1 MLKPEYFNDKA
12 DRMIELYRQLED
24 YIFKDIAYRLLKSQ
38 SVSGTADRL
47 IWKLEQMGE
56 SRAEIMNKLSKL
68 TGLSKRE
75 LKELLQDAV
84 ITSWNDDLSTFNQMG
99 INIVNP
105 LENQAVMSVMN
116 AEYQK
121 CQGELDNLTR
131 TTMNQAQVDLT
142 RMLDEAELR
151 VASGV
156 QSYSSAVCEI
166 LDNYAKKGMVIEY
179 PTGTHRSLE
188 AAVRCCVVTSMNQ
201 TSAQITNQYILEGGI
216 EYVLV
221 SAHLG
226 ARIQQPGQPYLA
238 GHENWQGKVYRI
250 RGSEPG
256 YPNLLEM
263 TGYDIGENG
272 AGKVVNPLGLHGYNC
287 RHSHQPWDKALKNPY
302 VDENG
307 KSTID
312 TEESRK
318 LYQNQQKQRAMER
331 SIRATKRRLL
341 MKQQEID
348 LVAETD
354 VKEIL
359 QNDYDKLA
367 YKLRE
372 QNKAYN
378 EFCAENDLQKQS
390 DRLKVAGYKREQ
402 AAKANGRARAFENSN
417 NVDEV
422 EGNFAELL
430 KTASNKLTT
439 HKPISLNEMNGK
451 YVTEVRAVIDSAPE
465 NVQSIINK
473 YSDKIQFVN
482 EKFNGTAHTVKGK
495 IYCNLKVDAYDKRGA
510 WTTTFH
516 EIGHSIDAAT
526 NKISCKYPFF
536 GQYLKKDFD
545 SLVKLYQAEY
555 NITKEKA
562 YIEIGEKL
570 KPEKYHMLSDL
581 VGGITNNQC
590 RGSFFHKKEN
600 YWKKPHRLESEAF
613 AHFFSA
619 VARNDEVKITAI
631 KGMFPN
637 AFEEFERLL
646 EEIK

>member
-84 ITSWNDDLSTFNQMG
+84 ITSWNDDLSTFNQIG

-121 CQGELDNLTR
+121 CQGELNNLTR

-142 RMLDEAELR
+142 RMLDEAEMR

-166 LDNYAKKGMVIEY
+166 LDNYAKKGMVVEY

-341 MKQQEID
+341 MKQQEMD

-378 EFCAENDLQKQS
+378 EFCTENDLQKQS

-402 AAKANGRARAFENSN
+402 AAKANGRARAFSS
-417 NVDEV
+417 
-422 EGNFAELL
+422 
-430 KTASNKLTT
+430 K
-439 HKPISLNEMNGK
+439 LNENIKKSGAVYSYKNDPDGSKRQGIAEKLYEQTRNRNSM
-451 YVTEVRAVIDSAPE
+451 YEVRAIAKNSGMSEADIKKVYDHIYT
-465 NVQSIINK
+465 NK
-473 YSDKIQFVN
+473 HLFK
-482 EKFNGTAHTVKGK
+482 NGTIHLFDPDYEMAQSWQRLRNNNNIQPHDITL
-495 IYCNLKVDAYDKRGA
+495 LK
-510 WTTTFH
+510 H
-516 EIGHSIDAAT
+516 E
-526 NKISCKYPFF
+526 
-536 GQYLKKDFD
+536 L
-545 SLVKLYQAEY
+545 AEY
-555 NITKEKA
+555 NIMGESIDIEYEPVHNEVTKKYNYQKELMQ
-562 YIEIGEKL
+562 YL
-570 KPEKYHMLSDL
+570 KE
-581 VGGITNNQC
+581 
-590 RGSFFHKKEN
+590 RGRE
-600 YWKKPHRLESEAF
+600 
-613 AHFFSA
+613 
-619 VARNDEVKITAI
+619 
-631 KGMFPN
+631 
-637 AFEEFERLL
+637 
-646 EEIK
+646 

>member
-84 ITSWNDDLSTFNQMG
+84 ITSWNDDLSTFNQIG

-121 CQGELDNLTR
+121 CQGELNNLTR

-142 RMLDEAELR
+142 RMLDEAEMR

-166 LDNYAKKGMVIEY
+166 LDNYAKKGMVVEY

-226 ARIQQPGQPYLA
+226 ARI
-238 GHENWQGKVYRI
+238 GHENGQGKVYRI

-378 EFCAENDLQKQS
+378 EFCTENDLQKQS

-402 AAKANGRARAFENSN
+402 AAKARGRARAFENRSI
-417 NVDEV
+417 
-422 EGNFAELL
+422 
-430 KTASNKLTT
+430 K
-439 HKPISLNEMNGK
+439 KPM
-451 YVTEVRAVIDSAPE
+451 
-465 NVQSIINK
+465 
-473 YSDKIQFVN
+473 
-482 EKFNGTAHTVKGK
+482 
-495 IYCNLKVDAYDKRGA
+495 
-510 WTTTFH
+510 
-516 EIGHSIDAAT
+516 
-526 NKISCKYPFF
+526 
-536 GQYLKKDFD
+536 
-545 SLVKLYQAEY
+545 
-555 NITKEKA
+555 EKA
-562 YIEIGEKL
+562 KNTGYTKRT
-570 KPEKYHMLSDL
+570 K
-581 VGGITNNQC
+581 
-590 RGSFFHKKEN
+590 
-600 YWKKPHRLESEAF
+600 
-613 AHFFSA
+613 
-619 VARNDEVKITAI
+619 
-631 KGMFPN
+631 
-637 AFEEFERLL
+637 EEFEQIAQQIKKEITHYSDRPSKWSGKIIVNNSLINDDALGIKEWSCNISVVDTVDDGVIWHEMLHSCSGSYYKPEVYSTNEYIEEATVEWLKQQICKEKNLINVCAYEDKTIVLQALNNRFSFGTDAEFAKEIFNIPLPERYQWLENRVDECLRQAGASFEDYNEVIGFVERL
-646 EEIK
+646 KGGRNG

>member
-142 RMLDEAELR
+142 RMLDEAEMR

-166 LDNYAKKGMVIEY
+166 LDNYAKKGMVVEY

-372 QNKAYN
+372 QNKLYN

-402 AAKANGRARAFENSN
+402 AAKANGRARAFSSKSNENIRKSGAVYSYKN
-417 NVDEV
+417 DPD
-422 EGNFAELL
+422 GSKRQDIAE
-430 KTASNKLTT
+430 KLYEQTRNRN
-439 HKPISLNEMNGK
+439 SV
-451 YVTEVRAVIDSAPE
+451 YEVRAIAKHSGMPE
-465 NVQSIINK
+465 ADIKKVYDHIYTNK
-473 YSDKIQFVN
+473 HLFK
-482 EKFNGTAHTVKGK
+482 NGTIHLFDPDYEMAQSWQRLRNNNNIQPHDITL
-495 IYCNLKVDAYDKRGA
+495 LK
-510 WTTTFH
+510 H
-516 EIGHSIDAAT
+516 E
-526 NKISCKYPFF
+526 
-536 GQYLKKDFD
+536 L
-545 SLVKLYQAEY
+545 AEY
-555 NITKEKA
+555 NIMGESIDIEYEPVHNEVTKKYNYQKELMQ
-562 YIEIGEKL
+562 YL
-570 KPEKYHMLSDL
+570 KE
-581 VGGITNNQC
+581 
-590 RGSFFHKKEN
+590 RGRE
-600 YWKKPHRLESEAF
+600 
-613 AHFFSA
+613 
-619 VARNDEVKITAI
+619 
-631 KGMFPN
+631 
-637 AFEEFERLL
+637 
-646 EEIK
+646 

>member
-47 IWKLEQMGE
+47 IWNLEQMGE

-84 ITSWNDDLSTFNQMG
+84 ITSWNDDLSTFNQIG

-121 CQGELDNLTR
+121 CQGELNNLTR

-142 RMLDEAELR
+142 RMLDEAEMR

-166 LDNYAKKGMVIEY
+166 LDNYAKKGMVVEY

-378 EFCAENDLQKQS
+378 EFCTENDLQKQS

-402 AAKANGRARAFENSN
+402 AAKARGRARAFENRSI
-417 NVDEV
+417 
-422 EGNFAELL
+422 
-430 KTASNKLTT
+430 K
-439 HKPISLNEMNGK
+439 KPM
-451 YVTEVRAVIDSAPE
+451 
-465 NVQSIINK
+465 
-473 YSDKIQFVN
+473 
-482 EKFNGTAHTVKGK
+482 
-495 IYCNLKVDAYDKRGA
+495 
-510 WTTTFH
+510 
-516 EIGHSIDAAT
+516 
-526 NKISCKYPFF
+526 
-536 GQYLKKDFD
+536 
-545 SLVKLYQAEY
+545 
-555 NITKEKA
+555 EKA
-562 YIEIGEKL
+562 KNTGYTKRT
-570 KPEKYHMLSDL
+570 K
-581 VGGITNNQC
+581 
-590 RGSFFHKKEN
+590 
-600 YWKKPHRLESEAF
+600 
-613 AHFFSA
+613 
-619 VARNDEVKITAI
+619 
-631 KGMFPN
+631 
-637 AFEEFERLL
+637 EEFEQIAQQIKKEITHYSDRPSKWSGKIIVNNSLINDDALGIKEWSCNISVVDTVDDGVIWHEMLHSCSGSYYKPEVYSTNEYIEEATVEWLKQQICKEKNLINVCAYEDKTIVLQALNNRFSFGTDAEFAKEIFNIPLPERYQWLENRVDECLRQAGASFEDYNEVIGFVERL
-646 EEIK
+646 KGGRNG

>member
-24 YIFKDIAYRLLKSQ
+24 YIFKDIAYRLLESQ

-84 ITSWNDDLSTFNQMG
+84 ITSWNDDLSTFNQIG

-142 RMLDEAELR
+142 RMLDEAEMR

-166 LDNYAKKGMVIEY
+166 LDNYAKKGMVVEY

-216 EYVLV
+216 KYVLV

-378 EFCAENDLQKQS
+378 EFCTENDLQKQS

-402 AAKANGRARAFENSN
+402 AAKARGRARAFENRSI
-417 NVDEV
+417 
-422 EGNFAELL
+422 
-430 KTASNKLTT
+430 K
-439 HKPISLNEMNGK
+439 KPM
-451 YVTEVRAVIDSAPE
+451 
-465 NVQSIINK
+465 
-473 YSDKIQFVN
+473 
-482 EKFNGTAHTVKGK
+482 
-495 IYCNLKVDAYDKRGA
+495 
-510 WTTTFH
+510 
-516 EIGHSIDAAT
+516 
-526 NKISCKYPFF
+526 
-536 GQYLKKDFD
+536 
-545 SLVKLYQAEY
+545 
-555 NITKEKA
+555 EKA
-562 YIEIGEKL
+562 KNTGYTKRT
-570 KPEKYHMLSDL
+570 K
-581 VGGITNNQC
+581 
-590 RGSFFHKKEN
+590 
-600 YWKKPHRLESEAF
+600 
-613 AHFFSA
+613 
-619 VARNDEVKITAI
+619 
-631 KGMFPN
+631 
-637 AFEEFERLL
+637 EEFEQIAQQIKKEITHYSDRPSKWSGKIIVNNSLINDDALGIKEWSCNISVVDTVDDGVIWHEMLHSCSGSYYKPEVYSTNEYIEEATVEWLKQQICKEKNLINACAYEDKTIVLQALNNRFSFGTDAEFAKEIFNIPLPERYQWLENRVDECLRQAGASSEDYNEVIGFVERL
-646 EEIK
+646 KGGRNG

>member
-142 RMLDEAELR
+142 RMLDEAEMR

-166 LDNYAKKGMVIEY
+166 LDNYAKKGMVVEY

-348 LVAETD
+348 LVAEID

-378 EFCAENDLQKQS
+378 EFCTENDLQKQS

-402 AAKANGRARAFENSN
+402 AAKARGRARAFENRSI
-417 NVDEV
+417 
-422 EGNFAELL
+422 
-430 KTASNKLTT
+430 K
-439 HKPISLNEMNGK
+439 KPM
-451 YVTEVRAVIDSAPE
+451 
-465 NVQSIINK
+465 
-473 YSDKIQFVN
+473 
-482 EKFNGTAHTVKGK
+482 
-495 IYCNLKVDAYDKRGA
+495 
-510 WTTTFH
+510 
-516 EIGHSIDAAT
+516 
-526 NKISCKYPFF
+526 
-536 GQYLKKDFD
+536 
-545 SLVKLYQAEY
+545 
-555 NITKEKA
+555 EKA
-562 YIEIGEKL
+562 KNTGYTKRT
-570 KPEKYHMLSDL
+570 K
-581 VGGITNNQC
+581 
-590 RGSFFHKKEN
+590 
-600 YWKKPHRLESEAF
+600 
-613 AHFFSA
+613 
-619 VARNDEVKITAI
+619 
-631 KGMFPN
+631 
-637 AFEEFERLL
+637 EEFEQIAQQIKKEITHYSDRPSKWSGKIIVNNSLINDDALGIKEWSCNISVVDTVDDGVIWHEMLHSCSGSYYKPEVYSTNEYIEEATVEWLKQQICKEKNLINVCAYEDKTIVLQALNNRFSFGTDAEFAKEIFNIPLPERYQWLENRVDECLRQAGASFEDYNEVIGFVERL
-646 EEIK
+646 KGGRNG

>member
-12 DRMIELYRQLED
+12 DIMIELYRQLED

-56 SRAEIMNKLSKL
+56 SWAKIMNKLSKL

-84 ITSWNDDLSTFNQMG
+84 ITSWNDDLSTFNQIG

-142 RMLDEAELR
+142 RMLDEAEMR

-166 LDNYAKKGMVIEY
+166 LDNYAKKGMVVEY
-179 PTGTHRSLE
+179 PTGTHRFLE

-302 VDENG
+302 VDEKG

-378 EFCAENDLQKQS
+378 EFCTGNDLQKQS

-402 AAKANGRARAFENSN
+402 AAKANGRARAFSSKSNENIKKSGAVYSYKN
-417 NVDEV
+417 DPD
-422 EGNFAELL
+422 GSKRQGIAE
-430 KTASNKLTT
+430 KLYEQTRNRN
-439 HKPISLNEMNGK
+439 SM
-451 YVTEVRAVIDSAPE
+451 YEVRAIAKNSGMSESDIKKVYDHIYT
-465 NVQSIINK
+465 NK
-473 YSDKIQFVN
+473 HLFK
-482 EKFNGTAHTVKGK
+482 NGTIHLFDPDYEMAQSWQRLRNNNNIQPHDITL
-495 IYCNLKVDAYDKRGA
+495 LK
-510 WTTTFH
+510 H
-516 EIGHSIDAAT
+516 ELTEYNIMGESIDIEYEPVHNEVT
-526 NKISCKYPFF
+526 KKYNYQKELM
-536 GQYLKKDFD
+536 QYLK
-545 SLVKLYQAEY
+545 E
-555 NITKEKA
+555 
-562 YIEIGEKL
+562 
-570 KPEKYHMLSDL
+570 
-581 VGGITNNQC
+581 
-590 RGSFFHKKEN
+590 RGRE
-600 YWKKPHRLESEAF
+600 
-613 AHFFSA
+613 
-619 VARNDEVKITAI
+619 
-631 KGMFPN
+631 
-637 AFEEFERLL
+637 
-646 EEIK
+646 

>member
-142 RMLDEAELR
+142 RMLDEAEMR
-151 VASGV
+151 VANGV

-166 LDNYAKKGMVIEY
+166 LDNYAKKGMVVEY

-302 VDENG
+302 VDEKG

-378 EFCAENDLQKQS
+378 EFCTGNDLQKQS

-402 AAKANGRARAFENSN
+402 AAKARGRARAFENRSI
-417 NVDEV
+417 
-422 EGNFAELL
+422 
-430 KTASNKLTT
+430 K
-439 HKPISLNEMNGK
+439 KPM
-451 YVTEVRAVIDSAPE
+451 
-465 NVQSIINK
+465 
-473 YSDKIQFVN
+473 
-482 EKFNGTAHTVKGK
+482 
-495 IYCNLKVDAYDKRGA
+495 
-510 WTTTFH
+510 
-516 EIGHSIDAAT
+516 
-526 NKISCKYPFF
+526 
-536 GQYLKKDFD
+536 
-545 SLVKLYQAEY
+545 
-555 NITKEKA
+555 EKA
-562 YIEIGEKL
+562 KNTGYTKRT
-570 KPEKYHMLSDL
+570 K
-581 VGGITNNQC
+581 
-590 RGSFFHKKEN
+590 
-600 YWKKPHRLESEAF
+600 
-613 AHFFSA
+613 
-619 VARNDEVKITAI
+619 
-631 KGMFPN
+631 
-637 AFEEFERLL
+637 EEFEQIAQQIKKEITHYSDRPSKWSGKIIVNNSLINDDALGIKEWSCNISVVDTVDDGVIWHEMLHSCSGSYYKPEVYSTNEYIEEATVEWLKQQICKEKNLINACAYEDKTIVLQALNNRFSFGTDAELAKEIFNIPLPERYQWLENRVDECLRQAGASFEDYNEVIGFVERL
-646 EEIK
+646 KGGRNG

>member
-56 SRAEIMNKLSKL
+56 SRAKIMNKLSKL

-84 ITSWNDDLSTFNQMG
+84 ITSWNDDLSTFNQIG

-142 RMLDEAELR
+142 RMLDEAEMR

-166 LDNYAKKGMVIEY
+166 LDNYAKKGMVVEY

-378 EFCAENDLQKQS
+378 EFCTENDLQKQS

-402 AAKANGRARAFENSN
+402 AAKARGRARAFENRSIK
-417 NVDEV
+417 
-422 EGNFAELL
+422 
-430 KTASNKLTT
+430 KT
-439 HKPISLNEMNGK
+439 M
-451 YVTEVRAVIDSAPE
+451 
-465 NVQSIINK
+465 
-473 YSDKIQFVN
+473 
-482 EKFNGTAHTVKGK
+482 
-495 IYCNLKVDAYDKRGA
+495 
-510 WTTTFH
+510 
-516 EIGHSIDAAT
+516 
-526 NKISCKYPFF
+526 
-536 GQYLKKDFD
+536 
-545 SLVKLYQAEY
+545 
-555 NITKEKA
+555 EKA
-562 YIEIGEKL
+562 KNTGYTKRT
-570 KPEKYHMLSDL
+570 K
-581 VGGITNNQC
+581 
-590 RGSFFHKKEN
+590 
-600 YWKKPHRLESEAF
+600 
-613 AHFFSA
+613 
-619 VARNDEVKITAI
+619 
-631 KGMFPN
+631 
-637 AFEEFERLL
+637 EEFEQIAQQIKKEITHYSDRPSKWSGKIIVNNSLINDDALGIKEWSCNISVVDTVDDGVIWHEMLHSCSGSYYKPEVYSTNEYIEEATVEWLKQQICKEKNLINACAYEDKTIVLQALNNRFSFGTDAEFAKEIFNIPLPERYQWLENRVDECLRQAGASFEDYNEVIGFVERL
-646 EEIK
+646 KGGRNG

>member
-84 ITSWNDDLSTFNQMG
+84 ITSWNDDLSTFNQIG

-121 CQGELDNLTR
+121 CQGELYNLTR

-142 RMLDEAELR
+142 GMLDEAEMR

-166 LDNYAKKGMVIEY
+166 LDNYAKKGMVVEY

-302 VDENG
+302 VDEKG

-378 EFCAENDLQKQS
+378 EFCTGNDLQKQS

-402 AAKANGRARAFENSN
+402 AAKANGRARAFSSKSNENIKKSGAVYSYKN
-417 NVDEV
+417 DPD
-422 EGNFAELL
+422 GSKRQGIAE
-430 KTASNKLTT
+430 KLYEQTRNRN
-439 HKPISLNEMNGK
+439 SM
-451 YVTEVRAVIDSAPE
+451 YEVRAIAKNSGMSESDIKKVYDHIYT
-465 NVQSIINK
+465 NK
-473 YSDKIQFVN
+473 HLFK
-482 EKFNGTAHTVKGK
+482 NGTIHLFDPDYEMAQSWQRLRNNNNIQPHDITL
-495 IYCNLKVDAYDKRGA
+495 LK
-510 WTTTFH
+510 H
-516 EIGHSIDAAT
+516 E
-526 NKISCKYPFF
+526 
-536 GQYLKKDFD
+536 L
-545 SLVKLYQAEY
+545 AEY
-555 NITKEKA
+555 NIMGESIDIEYEPVHNEVTKKYNYQKELMQ
-562 YIEIGEKL
+562 YL
-570 KPEKYHMLSDL
+570 KE
-581 VGGITNNQC
+581 
-590 RGSFFHKKEN
+590 RGRE
-600 YWKKPHRLESEAF
+600 
-613 AHFFSA
+613 
-619 VARNDEVKITAI
+619 
-631 KGMFPN
+631 
-637 AFEEFERLL
+637 
-646 EEIK
+646 

>member
-12 DRMIELYRQLED
+12 DRMIELYRQMED

-142 RMLDEAELR
+142 RMLDEAEMR

-166 LDNYAKKGMVIEY
+166 LDNYAKKGMVVEY

-348 LVAETD
+348 LAAETD

-378 EFCAENDLQKQS
+378 EFCTENDLQKQS

-402 AAKANGRARAFENSN
+402 AAKANGRARAFSSKSNENIRKSGAVYSYKN
-417 NVDEV
+417 DPD
-422 EGNFAELL
+422 GSKRQGIAE
-430 KTASNKLTT
+430 KLYEQTRNRN
-439 HKPISLNEMNGK
+439 SM
-451 YVTEVRAVIDSAPE
+451 YEVRAIAKNSGMSEADIKKVYDHIYT
-465 NVQSIINK
+465 NK
-473 YSDKIQFVN
+473 HLFK
-482 EKFNGTAHTVKGK
+482 NGTIHLFDPDYEMAQSWQRLRNNNNIQPHDITL
-495 IYCNLKVDAYDKRGA
+495 LK
-510 WTTTFH
+510 H
-516 EIGHSIDAAT
+516 E
-526 NKISCKYPFF
+526 
-536 GQYLKKDFD
+536 L
-545 SLVKLYQAEY
+545 AEY
-555 NITKEKA
+555 NIMGESIDIEYEPVHNEVTKKYNYQKELMQ
-562 YIEIGEKL
+562 YL
-570 KPEKYHMLSDL
+570 KE
-581 VGGITNNQC
+581 
-590 RGSFFHKKEN
+590 RGRE
-600 YWKKPHRLESEAF
+600 
-613 AHFFSA
+613 
-619 VARNDEVKITAI
+619 
-631 KGMFPN
+631 
-637 AFEEFERLL
+637 
-646 EEIK
+646 

>member
-68 TGLSKRE
+68 TDLSKRE

-84 ITSWNDDLSTFNQMG
+84 ITSWNDDLSTFNQIG
-99 INIVNP
+99 INIANP
-105 LENQAVMSVMN
+105 LENQAVMPVMN

-142 RMLDEAELR
+142 RMLDEAEMR

-166 LDNYAKKGMVIEY
+166 LDNYAKKGMVVEY

-378 EFCAENDLQKQS
+378 EFCTENDLQKQS

-402 AAKANGRARAFENSN
+402 VAKARGRARAFENRSI
-417 NVDEV
+417 
-422 EGNFAELL
+422 
-430 KTASNKLTT
+430 K
-439 HKPISLNEMNGK
+439 KPM
-451 YVTEVRAVIDSAPE
+451 
-465 NVQSIINK
+465 
-473 YSDKIQFVN
+473 
-482 EKFNGTAHTVKGK
+482 
-495 IYCNLKVDAYDKRGA
+495 
-510 WTTTFH
+510 
-516 EIGHSIDAAT
+516 
-526 NKISCKYPFF
+526 
-536 GQYLKKDFD
+536 
-545 SLVKLYQAEY
+545 
-555 NITKEKA
+555 EKA
-562 YIEIGEKL
+562 KNTGYTKRT
-570 KPEKYHMLSDL
+570 K
-581 VGGITNNQC
+581 
-590 RGSFFHKKEN
+590 
-600 YWKKPHRLESEAF
+600 
-613 AHFFSA
+613 
-619 VARNDEVKITAI
+619 
-631 KGMFPN
+631 
-637 AFEEFERLL
+637 EEFEQIAQQIKKEITHYSDRPSKWSGKIIVNNSLINDDALGIKEWSCNISVVDTVDDGVIWHEMLHSCSGSYYKPEVYSTNEYIEEATVEWLKQQICKEKNLINACAYEDKTIVLQALNNRFSFGTDAEFAKEIFNIPLPERYQWLENRVDECLRQAGASFEDYNEVIGFVERL
-646 EEIK
+646 KGGRNG

>member
-142 RMLDEAELR
+142 RMLDETEMR

-166 LDNYAKKGMVIEY
+166 LDNYAKKGMVVEY

-378 EFCAENDLQKQS
+378 EFCTENDLQKQS

-402 AAKANGRARAFENSN
+402 AAKARGRARAFENRSI
-417 NVDEV
+417 
-422 EGNFAELL
+422 
-430 KTASNKLTT
+430 K
-439 HKPISLNEMNGK
+439 KPM
-451 YVTEVRAVIDSAPE
+451 
-465 NVQSIINK
+465 
-473 YSDKIQFVN
+473 
-482 EKFNGTAHTVKGK
+482 
-495 IYCNLKVDAYDKRGA
+495 
-510 WTTTFH
+510 
-516 EIGHSIDAAT
+516 
-526 NKISCKYPFF
+526 
-536 GQYLKKDFD
+536 
-545 SLVKLYQAEY
+545 
-555 NITKEKA
+555 EKA
-562 YIEIGEKL
+562 KNTGYTKRT
-570 KPEKYHMLSDL
+570 K
-581 VGGITNNQC
+581 
-590 RGSFFHKKEN
+590 
-600 YWKKPHRLESEAF
+600 
-613 AHFFSA
+613 
-619 VARNDEVKITAI
+619 
-631 KGMFPN
+631 
-637 AFEEFERLL
+637 EEFEQIAQQIKKEITHYSDRPSKWSGKIIVNNSVINDDALGIKEWSCNISVVDTVDDGVIWHEMLHSCSGSYYKPEVYSTNEYIEEATVEWLKQQICKEKNLINACAYEDKTIVLQALNNRFSFGTDAEFAKEIFNIPLPERYQWLENRVDECLRKAGASFEDYNEVIGFVERL
-646 EEIK
+646 KGGRNG

>member
-142 RMLDEAELR
+142 RMLDEAEMR

-156 QSYSSAVCEI
+156 QSYSSEVCEI
-166 LDNYAKKGMVIEY
+166 LDNYAKKGMVVEY

-302 VDENG
+302 VDEKG

-378 EFCAENDLQKQS
+378 EFCTENDLQKQS

-402 AAKANGRARAFENSN
+402 AAKANGRARAFSS
-417 NVDEV
+417 
-422 EGNFAELL
+422 
-430 KTASNKLTT
+430 K
-439 HKPISLNEMNGK
+439 LNENIKKSGAVYSYKNDPDGSKRQGIAEKLYEQTRNRNSM
-451 YVTEVRAVIDSAPE
+451 YEVRAIAKNSGMSEADIKKVYDHIYT
-465 NVQSIINK
+465 NK
-473 YSDKIQFVN
+473 HLFK
-482 EKFNGTAHTVKGK
+482 NGTIHLFDPDYEMAQSWQRLRNNNNIQPHDITL
-495 IYCNLKVDAYDKRGA
+495 LK
-510 WTTTFH
+510 H
-516 EIGHSIDAAT
+516 E
-526 NKISCKYPFF
+526 
-536 GQYLKKDFD
+536 L
-545 SLVKLYQAEY
+545 AEY
-555 NITKEKA
+555 NIMGESIDIEYEPVHNEVTKKYNYQKELMQ
-562 YIEIGEKL
+562 YL
-570 KPEKYHMLSDL
+570 KE
-581 VGGITNNQC
+581 
-590 RGSFFHKKEN
+590 RGRE
-600 YWKKPHRLESEAF
+600 
-613 AHFFSA
+613 
-619 VARNDEVKITAI
+619 
-631 KGMFPN
+631 
-637 AFEEFERLL
+637 
-646 EEIK
+646 

>member
-75 LKELLQDAV
+75 LKELLQEAV
-84 ITSWNDDLSTFNQMG
+84 TTSWNDDLSTFNQMG

-121 CQGELDNLTR
+121 CQGELNNLTR

-142 RMLDEAELR
+142 RMLDEAEMR

-166 LDNYAKKGMVIEY
+166 LDNYAKKGMFVEY

-402 AAKANGRARAFENSN
+402 AAKVRGRARAFENRSIK
-417 NVDEV
+417 
-422 EGNFAELL
+422 
-430 KTASNKLTT
+430 KT
-439 HKPISLNEMNGK
+439 M
-451 YVTEVRAVIDSAPE
+451 
-465 NVQSIINK
+465 
-473 YSDKIQFVN
+473 
-482 EKFNGTAHTVKGK
+482 
-495 IYCNLKVDAYDKRGA
+495 
-510 WTTTFH
+510 
-516 EIGHSIDAAT
+516 
-526 NKISCKYPFF
+526 
-536 GQYLKKDFD
+536 
-545 SLVKLYQAEY
+545 
-555 NITKEKA
+555 EKA
-562 YIEIGEKL
+562 KNTGYTKRT
-570 KPEKYHMLSDL
+570 K
-581 VGGITNNQC
+581 
-590 RGSFFHKKEN
+590 
-600 YWKKPHRLESEAF
+600 
-613 AHFFSA
+613 
-619 VARNDEVKITAI
+619 
-631 KGMFPN
+631 
-637 AFEEFERLL
+637 EEFEQIAQQIKKEITHYSDRPSKWSGKIIVNNSLINDDALGIKEWSCNISVVDTVDDGVIWHEMLHSCSGSYYKPEVYSTNEYIEEATVEWLKQQICKEKNLINACAYEDKTIVLQALNNRFSFGTDAEFAKEIFNIPLPERYQWLENRVDECLRQAGASFEDYNEVIGFVERL
-646 EEIK
+646 KGGRNG

>member
-121 CQGELDNLTR
+121 CQGELNNLTR

-142 RMLDEAELR
+142 RMLDEAEMR

-166 LDNYAKKGMVIEY
+166 LDNYAKKGMVVEY

-238 GHENWQGKVYRI
+238 GHENWQGKIYRI

-302 VDENG
+302 IDENG
-307 KSTID
+307 KFTID

-378 EFCAENDLQKQS
+378 EFCTENDLQKQS

-402 AAKANGRARAFENSN
+402 AAKARGRARAFENRSI
-417 NVDEV
+417 
-422 EGNFAELL
+422 
-430 KTASNKLTT
+430 K
-439 HKPISLNEMNGK
+439 KPM
-451 YVTEVRAVIDSAPE
+451 
-465 NVQSIINK
+465 
-473 YSDKIQFVN
+473 
-482 EKFNGTAHTVKGK
+482 
-495 IYCNLKVDAYDKRGA
+495 
-510 WTTTFH
+510 
-516 EIGHSIDAAT
+516 
-526 NKISCKYPFF
+526 
-536 GQYLKKDFD
+536 
-545 SLVKLYQAEY
+545 
-555 NITKEKA
+555 EKA
-562 YIEIGEKL
+562 KNTGYTKRT
-570 KPEKYHMLSDL
+570 K
-581 VGGITNNQC
+581 
-590 RGSFFHKKEN
+590 
-600 YWKKPHRLESEAF
+600 
-613 AHFFSA
+613 
-619 VARNDEVKITAI
+619 
-631 KGMFPN
+631 
-637 AFEEFERLL
+637 EEFEQIAQQIKKEITHYSDRPSKWSGKIIVNNSLINDDALGIKEWSCNISVVDTVDDGVIWHEMLHSCSGSYYKPEVYSTNEYIEEATVEWLKQQICKEKNLINACAYEDKTIVLQALNNRFSFGTDAEFAKEIFNIPLPERYQWLENRVDECLRKAGASFEDYNEVIGFVERL
-646 EEIK
+646 KGGRNG

>member
-142 RMLDEAELR
+142 RMLDEAEMR

-166 LDNYAKKGMVIEY
+166 LDNYAKKGMVVEY

-372 QNKAYN
+372 QNKLYN

-402 AAKANGRARAFENSN
+402 AAKANGRARAFSSKSNENIRKSGAVYSYKN
-417 NVDEV
+417 DPD
-422 EGNFAELL
+422 GSKRQDIAE
-430 KTASNKLTT
+430 KLYEQTRNRN
-439 HKPISLNEMNGK
+439 SV
-451 YVTEVRAVIDSAPE
+451 YEVRAIAKHSGMPE
-465 NVQSIINK
+465 TDIKKVYDHIYTNK
-473 YSDKIQFVN
+473 HLFK
-482 EKFNGTAHTVKGK
+482 NGTIHLFDPDYEMAQSWQRLRNNNNIQPHDITL
-495 IYCNLKVDAYDKRGA
+495 LK
-510 WTTTFH
+510 H
-516 EIGHSIDAAT
+516 E
-526 NKISCKYPFF
+526 
-536 GQYLKKDFD
+536 L
-545 SLVKLYQAEY
+545 AEY
-555 NITKEKA
+555 NIMGESIDIEYEPVHNEVTKKYNYQKELMQ
-562 YIEIGEKL
+562 YL
-570 KPEKYHMLSDL
+570 KE
-581 VGGITNNQC
+581 
-590 RGSFFHKKEN
+590 RGRE
-600 YWKKPHRLESEAF
+600 
-613 AHFFSA
+613 
-619 VARNDEVKITAI
+619 
-631 KGMFPN
+631 
-637 AFEEFERLL
+637 
-646 EEIK
+646 

>member
-84 ITSWNDDLSTFNQMG
+84 ITSWNDDLSTFNQIG

-121 CQGELDNLTR
+121 CQGELNNLTR

-142 RMLDEAELR
+142 RMLDEAEMR

-166 LDNYAKKGMVIEY
+166 LDNYAKKGMVVEY

-378 EFCAENDLQKQS
+378 EFCTENDLQKQS

-402 AAKANGRARAFENSN
+402 AAKARGRARAFENRSI
-417 NVDEV
+417 
-422 EGNFAELL
+422 
-430 KTASNKLTT
+430 K
-439 HKPISLNEMNGK
+439 KPM
-451 YVTEVRAVIDSAPE
+451 
-465 NVQSIINK
+465 
-473 YSDKIQFVN
+473 
-482 EKFNGTAHTVKGK
+482 
-495 IYCNLKVDAYDKRGA
+495 
-510 WTTTFH
+510 
-516 EIGHSIDAAT
+516 
-526 NKISCKYPFF
+526 
-536 GQYLKKDFD
+536 
-545 SLVKLYQAEY
+545 
-555 NITKEKA
+555 EKA
-562 YIEIGEKL
+562 KNTGYTKRT
-570 KPEKYHMLSDL
+570 K
-581 VGGITNNQC
+581 
-590 RGSFFHKKEN
+590 
-600 YWKKPHRLESEAF
+600 
-613 AHFFSA
+613 
-619 VARNDEVKITAI
+619 
-631 KGMFPN
+631 
-637 AFEEFERLL
+637 EEFEQIAQQIKKEITHYSDRPSKWSGKIIVNNSLINDDALGIKEWSCNISVVDTVDDGVIWHEMLHSCSGSYYKPEVYSTNEYIEEATVEWLKQQICKEKNLINECAYEDKTIVLQALNNRFSFGTDAEFAREIFNIPLPERYQWLENRVDECLRQAGASFEDYNEVIGFVERL
-646 EEIK
+646 KGGRNG

>member
-56 SRAEIMNKLSKL
+56 SRAKIMNKLSKL

-84 ITSWNDDLSTFNQMG
+84 ITSWNDDLSTFNQIG

-142 RMLDEAELR
+142 RMLDEAEMR

-166 LDNYAKKGMVIEY
+166 LDNYAKKGMVVEY

-302 VDENG
+302 IDENG

-318 LYQNQQKQRAMER
+318 LYQIQQKQRAMER

-378 EFCAENDLQKQS
+378 EFCTENDLQKQS

-402 AAKANGRARAFENSN
+402 AAKANGRARAFSSKSNENIRKSGAVYSYKN
-417 NVDEV
+417 DPD
-422 EGNFAELL
+422 GSKRQGIAE
-430 KTASNKLTT
+430 KLYEQTRNRN
-439 HKPISLNEMNGK
+439 SM
-451 YVTEVRAVIDSAPE
+451 YEVRAIAKNSGMSEADIKKVYDHIYT
-465 NVQSIINK
+465 NK
-473 YSDKIQFVN
+473 HLFK
-482 EKFNGTAHTVKGK
+482 NGTIHLFDPDYEMAQSWQRLRNNNNIQPHDITL
-495 IYCNLKVDAYDKRGA
+495 LK
-510 WTTTFH
+510 H
-516 EIGHSIDAAT
+516 E
-526 NKISCKYPFF
+526 
-536 GQYLKKDFD
+536 L
-545 SLVKLYQAEY
+545 AEY
-555 NITKEKA
+555 NIMGESIDIEYEPVHNEVTKKYNYQKELMQ
-562 YIEIGEKL
+562 YL
-570 KPEKYHMLSDL
+570 KE
-581 VGGITNNQC
+581 
-590 RGSFFHKKEN
+590 RGRE
-600 YWKKPHRLESEAF
+600 
-613 AHFFSA
+613 
-619 VARNDEVKITAI
+619 
-631 KGMFPN
+631 
-637 AFEEFERLL
+637 
-646 EEIK
+646 

>member
-56 SRAEIMNKLSKL
+56 SRAKIMNKLSKL

-121 CQGELDNLTR
+121 CQGELNNLTR

-142 RMLDEAELR
+142 RMLDEAEMR

-166 LDNYAKKGMVIEY
+166 LDNYAKKGMFVEY

-378 EFCAENDLQKQS
+378 EFCTENDLQKQS

-402 AAKANGRARAFENSN
+402 AAKARGRARAFENRSI
-417 NVDEV
+417 
-422 EGNFAELL
+422 
-430 KTASNKLTT
+430 K
-439 HKPISLNEMNGK
+439 KPM
-451 YVTEVRAVIDSAPE
+451 
-465 NVQSIINK
+465 
-473 YSDKIQFVN
+473 
-482 EKFNGTAHTVKGK
+482 
-495 IYCNLKVDAYDKRGA
+495 
-510 WTTTFH
+510 
-516 EIGHSIDAAT
+516 
-526 NKISCKYPFF
+526 
-536 GQYLKKDFD
+536 
-545 SLVKLYQAEY
+545 
-555 NITKEKA
+555 EKA
-562 YIEIGEKL
+562 KNTGYTKRT
-570 KPEKYHMLSDL
+570 K
-581 VGGITNNQC
+581 
-590 RGSFFHKKEN
+590 
-600 YWKKPHRLESEAF
+600 
-613 AHFFSA
+613 
-619 VARNDEVKITAI
+619 
-631 KGMFPN
+631 
-637 AFEEFERLL
+637 EEFEQIAQQIKKEITHYSDRPSKWSGKIIVNNSLINDDALGIKEWSCNISVVDTVDDGVIWHEMLHSCSGSYYKPEVYSTNEYIEEATVEWLKQQICKEKNLINACAYEDKTIVLQALNNRFSFGTDAEFAKEIFNIPLPERYQWLENRVDECLRQAGASFEDYNEVIGFVERL
-646 EEIK
+646 KGGRNG

>member
-121 CQGELDNLTR
+121 CQGELNNLTR

-142 RMLDEAELR
+142 RMLDEAEMR

-166 LDNYAKKGMVIEY
+166 LDNYAKKGMVVEY

-378 EFCAENDLQKQS
+378 EFCTENDLQKQS

-402 AAKANGRARAFENSN
+402 AAKARGRARAFENRSI
-417 NVDEV
+417 
-422 EGNFAELL
+422 
-430 KTASNKLTT
+430 K
-439 HKPISLNEMNGK
+439 KPM
-451 YVTEVRAVIDSAPE
+451 
-465 NVQSIINK
+465 
-473 YSDKIQFVN
+473 
-482 EKFNGTAHTVKGK
+482 
-495 IYCNLKVDAYDKRGA
+495 
-510 WTTTFH
+510 
-516 EIGHSIDAAT
+516 
-526 NKISCKYPFF
+526 
-536 GQYLKKDFD
+536 
-545 SLVKLYQAEY
+545 
-555 NITKEKA
+555 EKA
-562 YIEIGEKL
+562 KNTGYTKRT
-570 KPEKYHMLSDL
+570 K
-581 VGGITNNQC
+581 
-590 RGSFFHKKEN
+590 
-600 YWKKPHRLESEAF
+600 
-613 AHFFSA
+613 
-619 VARNDEVKITAI
+619 
-631 KGMFPN
+631 
-637 AFEEFERLL
+637 EEFEQIAQQIKKEITHYSDRPSKWSGKIIVNNSLINDDALGIKEWSCNISVVDTVDDGVIWHEMLHSCSGSYYKPEVYSTNEYIEEATVEWLKQQICKEKNLINACAYEDKTIVLQALNNRFSFGTDAEFAKEIFNIPLPERYQWLENRVDECLRQAGASFEDYNEVIGFVERL
-646 EEIK
+646 KGGRNG

>member
-24 YIFKDIAYRLLKSQ
+24 YIFKDIAYRLLESQ

-84 ITSWNDDLSTFNQMG
+84 ITSWNDDLSTFNQIG

-142 RMLDEAELR
+142 RMLDEAEMR

-166 LDNYAKKGMVIEY
+166 LDNYAKKGMVVEY

-216 EYVLV
+216 KYVLV

-272 AGKVVNPLGLHGYNC
+272 AGKVANPLGLHGYNC

-378 EFCAENDLQKQS
+378 EFCTENDLQKQS
-390 DRLKVAGYKREQ
+390 DRLKIAGYKREQ
-402 AAKANGRARAFENSN
+402 AAKARGRARAFENRSI
-417 NVDEV
+417 
-422 EGNFAELL
+422 
-430 KTASNKLTT
+430 K
-439 HKPISLNEMNGK
+439 KPM
-451 YVTEVRAVIDSAPE
+451 
-465 NVQSIINK
+465 
-473 YSDKIQFVN
+473 
-482 EKFNGTAHTVKGK
+482 
-495 IYCNLKVDAYDKRGA
+495 
-510 WTTTFH
+510 
-516 EIGHSIDAAT
+516 
-526 NKISCKYPFF
+526 
-536 GQYLKKDFD
+536 
-545 SLVKLYQAEY
+545 
-555 NITKEKA
+555 EKA
-562 YIEIGEKL
+562 KNTGYTKRT
-570 KPEKYHMLSDL
+570 K
-581 VGGITNNQC
+581 
-590 RGSFFHKKEN
+590 
-600 YWKKPHRLESEAF
+600 
-613 AHFFSA
+613 
-619 VARNDEVKITAI
+619 
-631 KGMFPN
+631 
-637 AFEEFERLL
+637 EEFEQIAQQIKKEITHYSDRPSKWSGKIIVNNSLINDDALGIKEWSCNISVVDTVDDGVIWHEMLHSCSGSYYKPEVYSTNEYIEEATVEWLKQQICKEKNLINACAYEDKTIVLQALNNRFSFGTDAEFAKEIFNIPLPERYQWLENRVDECLRQAGASFEDYNEVIGFVERL
-646 EEIK
+646 KGGRNG

>member
-84 ITSWNDDLSTFNQMG
+84 ITSWNDDLSTFNQIG

-121 CQGELDNLTR
+121 CQGELNNLTR

-142 RMLDEAELR
+142 RMLDEAEMR

-166 LDNYAKKGMVIEY
+166 LDNYAKKGMVVEY

-378 EFCAENDLQKQS
+378 EFCTENDLQKQS

-402 AAKANGRARAFENSN
+402 AAKARGRARAFENRSI
-417 NVDEV
+417 
-422 EGNFAELL
+422 
-430 KTASNKLTT
+430 K
-439 HKPISLNEMNGK
+439 KPM
-451 YVTEVRAVIDSAPE
+451 
-465 NVQSIINK
+465 
-473 YSDKIQFVN
+473 
-482 EKFNGTAHTVKGK
+482 
-495 IYCNLKVDAYDKRGA
+495 
-510 WTTTFH
+510 
-516 EIGHSIDAAT
+516 
-526 NKISCKYPFF
+526 
-536 GQYLKKDFD
+536 
-545 SLVKLYQAEY
+545 
-555 NITKEKA
+555 EKA
-562 YIEIGEKL
+562 KNTGYTKRT
-570 KPEKYHMLSDL
+570 K
-581 VGGITNNQC
+581 
-590 RGSFFHKKEN
+590 
-600 YWKKPHRLESEAF
+600 
-613 AHFFSA
+613 
-619 VARNDEVKITAI
+619 
-631 KGMFPN
+631 
-637 AFEEFERLL
+637 EEFEQIVQQIKKEITHYSDRPSKWSGKIIVNNSLINDDALGIKEWSCNISVVDTVDDGVIWHEMLHSCSGSYYKPEVYSTNEYIEEATVEWLKQQICKEKNLINVCAYEDKTIVLQALNNRFSFGTDAEFAKEIFNIPLPERYQWLENRVDECLRQAGASFEDYNEVIGFVERL
-646 EEIK
+646 KGGRNG

>member
-56 SRAEIMNKLSKL
+56 SRAKIMNKLSKL

-84 ITSWNDDLSTFNQMG
+84 ITSWNDDLSTFNQIG

-142 RMLDEAELR
+142 GMLDEAEMR

-166 LDNYAKKGMVIEY
+166 LDNYAKKGMVVEY

-378 EFCAENDLQKQS
+378 EFCTENDLQKQS

-402 AAKANGRARAFENSN
+402 AAKARGRARAFENRSI
-417 NVDEV
+417 
-422 EGNFAELL
+422 
-430 KTASNKLTT
+430 K
-439 HKPISLNEMNGK
+439 KPM
-451 YVTEVRAVIDSAPE
+451 
-465 NVQSIINK
+465 
-473 YSDKIQFVN
+473 
-482 EKFNGTAHTVKGK
+482 
-495 IYCNLKVDAYDKRGA
+495 
-510 WTTTFH
+510 
-516 EIGHSIDAAT
+516 
-526 NKISCKYPFF
+526 
-536 GQYLKKDFD
+536 
-545 SLVKLYQAEY
+545 
-555 NITKEKA
+555 EKA
-562 YIEIGEKL
+562 KNTGYTKRT
-570 KPEKYHMLSDL
+570 K
-581 VGGITNNQC
+581 
-590 RGSFFHKKEN
+590 
-600 YWKKPHRLESEAF
+600 
-613 AHFFSA
+613 
-619 VARNDEVKITAI
+619 
-631 KGMFPN
+631 
-637 AFEEFERLL
+637 EEFEQIAQQIKKEITHYSDRPSKWSGKIIVNNSLINDDALGIKEWSCNISVVDTVDDGVIWHEMLHSCSGSYYKPEVYSTNEYIEEATVEWLKQQICKEKNLINACAYEDKTIVLQALNNRFSFGTDAEFAKEIFNIPLPERYQWLENRVDECLRQAGASFEDYNEVIGFVERL
-646 EEIK
+646 KGGRNG

>member
-84 ITSWNDDLSTFNQMG
+84 ITSWNDDLSTFNQIG

-121 CQGELDNLTR
+121 CQGELNNLTR

-142 RMLDEAELR
+142 RMLDEAEMR

-166 LDNYAKKGMVIEY
+166 LDNYAKKGMVVEY

-378 EFCAENDLQKQS
+378 EFCTENDLQKQS

-402 AAKANGRARAFENSN
+402 AAKARGRARAFENRSI
-417 NVDEV
+417 
-422 EGNFAELL
+422 
-430 KTASNKLTT
+430 K
-439 HKPISLNEMNGK
+439 KPM
-451 YVTEVRAVIDSAPE
+451 
-465 NVQSIINK
+465 
-473 YSDKIQFVN
+473 
-482 EKFNGTAHTVKGK
+482 
-495 IYCNLKVDAYDKRGA
+495 
-510 WTTTFH
+510 
-516 EIGHSIDAAT
+516 
-526 NKISCKYPFF
+526 
-536 GQYLKKDFD
+536 
-545 SLVKLYQAEY
+545 
-555 NITKEKA
+555 EKA
-562 YIEIGEKL
+562 KNTGYTKRT
-570 KPEKYHMLSDL
+570 K
-581 VGGITNNQC
+581 
-590 RGSFFHKKEN
+590 
-600 YWKKPHRLESEAF
+600 
-613 AHFFSA
+613 
-619 VARNDEVKITAI
+619 
-631 KGMFPN
+631 
-637 AFEEFERLL
+637 EEFEQIAQQIKKEITHYSDRPSKWSGKIIVNNSLINDDALGIKEWSCNISVVDTVDDGVIWHEMLHSCSGSYYKPEVYSTNEYIEEATVEWLKQQICKEKNLINVCAYEDKTIVLQALNNRFSFGTDAEFAKEIFNIPLPERYQWLENRVDECLRQAGASFEDYNEVIGFVERL
-646 EEIK
+646 KGGRNG

>member
-142 RMLDEAELR
+142 RMLDEAEMR
-151 VASGV
+151 VANGV

-166 LDNYAKKGMVIEY
+166 LDNYAKKGMVVEY

-263 TGYDIGENG
+263 TGFDIGEIG
-272 AGKVVNPLGLHGYNC
+272 AGKVVKPLGLLGYNC
-287 RHSHQPWDKALKNPY
+287 RHSHHPWDKALKNPY

-359 QNDYDKLA
+359 Q
-367 YKLRE
+367 
-372 QNKAYN
+372 
-378 EFCAENDLQKQS
+378 FCTENDLQKQS

-402 AAKANGRARAFENSN
+402 AAKARGRARAFENRSI
-417 NVDEV
+417 
-422 EGNFAELL
+422 
-430 KTASNKLTT
+430 K
-439 HKPISLNEMNGK
+439 KPM
-451 YVTEVRAVIDSAPE
+451 
-465 NVQSIINK
+465 
-473 YSDKIQFVN
+473 
-482 EKFNGTAHTVKGK
+482 
-495 IYCNLKVDAYDKRGA
+495 
-510 WTTTFH
+510 
-516 EIGHSIDAAT
+516 
-526 NKISCKYPFF
+526 
-536 GQYLKKDFD
+536 
-545 SLVKLYQAEY
+545 
-555 NITKEKA
+555 EKA
-562 YIEIGEKL
+562 KNTGYTKRT
-570 KPEKYHMLSDL
+570 K
-581 VGGITNNQC
+581 
-590 RGSFFHKKEN
+590 
-600 YWKKPHRLESEAF
+600 
-613 AHFFSA
+613 
-619 VARNDEVKITAI
+619 
-631 KGMFPN
+631 
-637 AFEEFERLL
+637 EEFEQIAQQIKKEITHYSDRPSKWSGKIIVNNSLINDDALGIKEWSCNISVVDTVDDGVIWHEMLHSCSGSYYKPEVYSTNEYIEEATVEWLKQQICKEKNLINACAYEDKTIVLQALNNRFSFGTDAEFAKEIFNIPLPERYQWLENRVDECLRQAGASFEDYNEVIGFVERL
-646 EEIK
+646 KGGRNG

>member
-12 DRMIELYRQLED
+12 DRMIELYRQMED

-38 SVSGTADRL
+38 SVAGTADRL

-121 CQGELDNLTR
+121 CQGELNNLTR

-142 RMLDEAELR
+142 RMLDEAEMR

-166 LDNYAKKGMVIEY
+166 LDNYAKKGMVVEY

-348 LVAETD
+348 LAAETD

-378 EFCAENDLQKQS
+378 EFCTENDLQKQS

-402 AAKANGRARAFENSN
+402 AAKANGRARAFSSKPNENIRKSGAVYSYKN
-417 NVDEV
+417 DPD
-422 EGNFAELL
+422 GSKRQGIAE
-430 KTASNKLTT
+430 KLYEQTRNRN
-439 HKPISLNEMNGK
+439 SM
-451 YVTEVRAVIDSAPE
+451 YEVRAIAKNSGMSEADIKKVYDHIYT
-465 NVQSIINK
+465 NK
-473 YSDKIQFVN
+473 HLFK
-482 EKFNGTAHTVKGK
+482 NGTIHLFDPDYEMAQSWQRLRNNNNIQPHDITL
-495 IYCNLKVDAYDKRGA
+495 LK
-510 WTTTFH
+510 H
-516 EIGHSIDAAT
+516 E
-526 NKISCKYPFF
+526 
-536 GQYLKKDFD
+536 L
-545 SLVKLYQAEY
+545 AEY
-555 NITKEKA
+555 NIMGESIDIEYEPVHNEVTKKYNYQKELMQ
-562 YIEIGEKL
+562 YL
-570 KPEKYHMLSDL
+570 KE
-581 VGGITNNQC
+581 
-590 RGSFFHKKEN
+590 RGRE
-600 YWKKPHRLESEAF
+600 
-613 AHFFSA
+613 
-619 VARNDEVKITAI
+619 
-631 KGMFPN
+631 
-637 AFEEFERLL
+637 
-646 EEIK
+646 

>member
-1 MLKPEYFNDKA
+1 M
-12 DRMIELYRQLED
+12 ED
-24 YIFKDIAYRLLKSQ
+24 YIFKDIAYRLLESQ

-84 ITSWNDDLSTFNQMG
+84 ITSWNDDLSTFNQIG

-142 RMLDEAELR
+142 RMLDEAEMR

-166 LDNYAKKGMVIEY
+166 LDNYAKKGMVVEY

-188 AAVRCCVVTSMNQ
+188 AAVRCCVVASMNQ

-331 SIRATKRRLL
+331 SIRATKRQLL

-378 EFCAENDLQKQS
+378 EFCTENDLQKQS
-390 DRLKVAGYKREQ
+390 DRLKVAGYRREQ
-402 AAKANGRARAFENSN
+402 AAKARGRARAFENRSI
-417 NVDEV
+417 
-422 EGNFAELL
+422 
-430 KTASNKLTT
+430 K
-439 HKPISLNEMNGK
+439 KPM
-451 YVTEVRAVIDSAPE
+451 
-465 NVQSIINK
+465 
-473 YSDKIQFVN
+473 
-482 EKFNGTAHTVKGK
+482 
-495 IYCNLKVDAYDKRGA
+495 
-510 WTTTFH
+510 
-516 EIGHSIDAAT
+516 
-526 NKISCKYPFF
+526 
-536 GQYLKKDFD
+536 
-545 SLVKLYQAEY
+545 
-555 NITKEKA
+555 EKA
-562 YIEIGEKL
+562 KNTGYTKRT
-570 KPEKYHMLSDL
+570 K
-581 VGGITNNQC
+581 
-590 RGSFFHKKEN
+590 
-600 YWKKPHRLESEAF
+600 
-613 AHFFSA
+613 
-619 VARNDEVKITAI
+619 
-631 KGMFPN
+631 
-637 AFEEFERLL
+637 EEFEQIAQQIKKEITHYSDRPSKWSGKIIVNNSLINDDALGIKEWSCNISVVDTVDDGVIWHEMLHSCSGSYYKPEVYSTNEYIEEATVEWLKQQICKEKNLINVCAYEDKTIVLQALNNRFSFGTDAEFAKEIFNIPLPERYQWLENRVDECLRQAGASFEDYNEVIGFVERL
-646 EEIK
+646 KGGRNG

>member
-84 ITSWNDDLSTFNQMG
+84 ITSWNDDLSTFNQIG

-105 LENQAVMSVMN
+105 LENQVVMSVMN

-142 RMLDEAELR
+142 RMLDEAEMR

-166 LDNYAKKGMVIEY
+166 LDNYAKKGMVVEY

-188 AAVRCCVVTSMNQ
+188 AAVCCCVVTSMNQ

-378 EFCAENDLQKQS
+378 EFCTGNDLQKQS

-402 AAKANGRARAFENSN
+402 AAKANGRARAFSSKSNENIKKSGAVYSYKN
-417 NVDEV
+417 DPD
-422 EGNFAELL
+422 GSKRQGIAE
-430 KTASNKLTT
+430 KLYEQTRNRN
-439 HKPISLNEMNGK
+439 SM
-451 YVTEVRAVIDSAPE
+451 YEVRAIAKNSGMSESDIKKVYDHIYT
-465 NVQSIINK
+465 NK
-473 YSDKIQFVN
+473 HLFK
-482 EKFNGTAHTVKGK
+482 NGTIHLFDPDYEMAQSWQRLRNNNNIQPHDITL
-495 IYCNLKVDAYDKRGA
+495 LK
-510 WTTTFH
+510 H
-516 EIGHSIDAAT
+516 E
-526 NKISCKYPFF
+526 
-536 GQYLKKDFD
+536 L
-545 SLVKLYQAEY
+545 AEY
-555 NITKEKA
+555 NIMGESIDIEYEPVHNEVTKKYNYQKELMQ
-562 YIEIGEKL
+562 YL
-570 KPEKYHMLSDL
+570 KE
-581 VGGITNNQC
+581 
-590 RGSFFHKKEN
+590 RGRE
-600 YWKKPHRLESEAF
+600 
-613 AHFFSA
+613 
-619 VARNDEVKITAI
+619 
-631 KGMFPN
+631 
-637 AFEEFERLL
+637 
-646 EEIK
+646 

>member
-38 SVSGTADRL
+38 SVAGTADRL

-121 CQGELDNLTR
+121 CQGELNNLTR
-131 TTMNQAQVDLT
+131 TTMNQAQADLT
-142 RMLDEAELR
+142 RMLDEAEMR

-156 QSYSSAVCEI
+156 QSYSGVVCEI
-166 LDNYAKKGMVIEY
+166 LDNYAKKGMVVEY

-302 VDENG
+302 IDENG

-378 EFCAENDLQKQS
+378 EFCTENDLQKQS

-402 AAKANGRARAFENSN
+402 AAKARGRARAFENRSI
-417 NVDEV
+417 
-422 EGNFAELL
+422 
-430 KTASNKLTT
+430 K
-439 HKPISLNEMNGK
+439 KPM
-451 YVTEVRAVIDSAPE
+451 
-465 NVQSIINK
+465 
-473 YSDKIQFVN
+473 
-482 EKFNGTAHTVKGK
+482 
-495 IYCNLKVDAYDKRGA
+495 
-510 WTTTFH
+510 
-516 EIGHSIDAAT
+516 
-526 NKISCKYPFF
+526 
-536 GQYLKKDFD
+536 
-545 SLVKLYQAEY
+545 
-555 NITKEKA
+555 EKA
-562 YIEIGEKL
+562 KNTGYTKRT
-570 KPEKYHMLSDL
+570 K
-581 VGGITNNQC
+581 
-590 RGSFFHKKEN
+590 
-600 YWKKPHRLESEAF
+600 
-613 AHFFSA
+613 
-619 VARNDEVKITAI
+619 
-631 KGMFPN
+631 
-637 AFEEFERLL
+637 EEFEQIAQQIKKEITHYSDRPSKWSGKIIVNNSLINDDALGIKEWSCNISVVDTVDDGVIWHEMLHSCSGSYYKPEVYSTNEYIEEATVEWLKQQICKEKNLINACAYEDKTIVLQALNNRFSFGTDAEFAKEIFNIPLPERYQWLENRVDECLRQAGASFEDYNEVIGFVERL
-646 EEIK
+646 KGGRNG

>member
-99 INIVNP
+99 INIINP

-121 CQGELDNLTR
+121 CQGELNNLTR

-142 RMLDEAELR
+142 RMLDEAEMR

-166 LDNYAKKGMVIEY
+166 LDNYAKKGMVVEY

-359 QNDYDKLA
+359 QNDYDKLD

-378 EFCAENDLQKQS
+378 EFCTENDLQKQS

-402 AAKANGRARAFENSN
+402 AAKARGRARAFENRSI
-417 NVDEV
+417 
-422 EGNFAELL
+422 
-430 KTASNKLTT
+430 K
-439 HKPISLNEMNGK
+439 KPM
-451 YVTEVRAVIDSAPE
+451 
-465 NVQSIINK
+465 
-473 YSDKIQFVN
+473 
-482 EKFNGTAHTVKGK
+482 
-495 IYCNLKVDAYDKRGA
+495 
-510 WTTTFH
+510 
-516 EIGHSIDAAT
+516 
-526 NKISCKYPFF
+526 
-536 GQYLKKDFD
+536 
-545 SLVKLYQAEY
+545 
-555 NITKEKA
+555 EKA
-562 YIEIGEKL
+562 KNTGYTKRT
-570 KPEKYHMLSDL
+570 K
-581 VGGITNNQC
+581 
-590 RGSFFHKKEN
+590 
-600 YWKKPHRLESEAF
+600 
-613 AHFFSA
+613 
-619 VARNDEVKITAI
+619 
-631 KGMFPN
+631 
-637 AFEEFERLL
+637 EEFEQIAQQIKKEITHYSDRPSKWSGKIIVNNSLINDDALGIKEWSCNISVVDTVDDGVIWHEMLHSCSGSYYKPEVYSTNEYIEEATVEWLKQQICKEKNLINACAYEDKTIVLQALNNRFSFGTDAEFAKEIFNIPLPERYQWLENRVDECLRQAGASFEDYNEVIGFVERL
-646 EEIK
+646 KGGRNG

>member
-84 ITSWNDDLSTFNQMG
+84 ITSWNDDLSTFNQIG

-121 CQGELDNLTR
+121 CQGELYNLTR

-142 RMLDEAELR
+142 GMLDEAEMR

-166 LDNYAKKGMVIEY
+166 LDNYAKKGMVVEY

-302 VDENG
+302 VDEKG

-341 MKQQEID
+341 MKQQVID
-348 LVAETD
+348 LVAEID

-378 EFCAENDLQKQS
+378 EFCTENDLQKQS

-402 AAKANGRARAFENSN
+402 AAKANGRARAFSS
-417 NVDEV
+417 
-422 EGNFAELL
+422 
-430 KTASNKLTT
+430 K
-439 HKPISLNEMNGK
+439 LNENIKKSGAVYSYKNDPDGSKRQGIAEKLYEQTRNRNSM
-451 YVTEVRAVIDSAPE
+451 YEVRAIAKNSGMSEADIKKVYDHIYT
-465 NVQSIINK
+465 NK
-473 YSDKIQFVN
+473 HLFK
-482 EKFNGTAHTVKGK
+482 NGTIHLFDPDYEMAQSWQRLRNNNNIQPHDITL
-495 IYCNLKVDAYDKRGA
+495 LK
-510 WTTTFH
+510 H
-516 EIGHSIDAAT
+516 E
-526 NKISCKYPFF
+526 
-536 GQYLKKDFD
+536 L
-545 SLVKLYQAEY
+545 AEY
-555 NITKEKA
+555 NIMGESIDIEYEPVHNEVTKKYNYQKELMQ
-562 YIEIGEKL
+562 YL
-570 KPEKYHMLSDL
+570 KE
-581 VGGITNNQC
+581 
-590 RGSFFHKKEN
+590 RGRE
-600 YWKKPHRLESEAF
+600 
-613 AHFFSA
+613 
-619 VARNDEVKITAI
+619 
-631 KGMFPN
+631 
-637 AFEEFERLL
+637 
-646 EEIK
+646 

>member
-1 MLKPEYFNDKA
+1 
-12 DRMIELYRQLED
+12 MIELYRQLED

-56 SRAEIMNKLSKL
+56 SRAKIMNKLSKL

-84 ITSWNDDLSTFNQMG
+84 ITSWNDDLSTFNQIG

-142 RMLDEAELR
+142 RMLDEAEMR

-166 LDNYAKKGMVIEY
+166 LDNYAKKGMVVEY

-226 ARIQQPGQPYLA
+226 ARIRQPGQPYLA

-378 EFCAENDLQKQS
+378 EFCTENDLQKQS

-402 AAKANGRARAFENSN
+402 AAKARGRARAFSSKSNENIKKSGAVYSYKN
-417 NVDEV
+417 DPD
-422 EGNFAELL
+422 GSKRQGIAE
-430 KTASNKLTT
+430 KLYEQTRNRN
-439 HKPISLNEMNGK
+439 SM
-451 YVTEVRAVIDSAPE
+451 YEVRAIAKNSGMSEADIKKVYDHIYT
-465 NVQSIINK
+465 NK
-473 YSDKIQFVN
+473 HLFK
-482 EKFNGTAHTVKGK
+482 NGTIHLFDPDYEMAQSWQRLRNNNNIQPHDITL
-495 IYCNLKVDAYDKRGA
+495 LK
-510 WTTTFH
+510 H
-516 EIGHSIDAAT
+516 E
-526 NKISCKYPFF
+526 
-536 GQYLKKDFD
+536 L
-545 SLVKLYQAEY
+545 AEY
-555 NITKEKA
+555 NIMGESIDIEYEPVHNEVTKKYNYQKELMQ
-562 YIEIGEKL
+562 YL
-570 KPEKYHMLSDL
+570 KE
-581 VGGITNNQC
+581 
-590 RGSFFHKKEN
+590 RGRE
-600 YWKKPHRLESEAF
+600 
-613 AHFFSA
+613 
-619 VARNDEVKITAI
+619 
-631 KGMFPN
+631 
-637 AFEEFERLL
+637 
-646 EEIK
+646 

>member
-12 DRMIELYRQLED
+12 DRMIELYRQMED

-121 CQGELDNLTR
+121 CQGELNNLTR

-142 RMLDEAELR
+142 RMLDEAEMR
-151 VASGV
+151 VANGV

-166 LDNYAKKGMVIEY
+166 LDNYAKKGMVVEY

-348 LVAETD
+348 LAAETD

-378 EFCAENDLQKQS
+378 EFCTGNDLQKQS

-402 AAKANGRARAFENSN
+402 AAKANGRARAFSSKSNENIKKSGAVYSYKN
-417 NVDEV
+417 DPD
-422 EGNFAELL
+422 GSKRQGIAE
-430 KTASNKLTT
+430 KLYEQTRNRN
-439 HKPISLNEMNGK
+439 SM
-451 YVTEVRAVIDSAPE
+451 YEVRAIAKNSGMSESDIKKVYDHIYT
-465 NVQSIINK
+465 NK
-473 YSDKIQFVN
+473 HLFK
-482 EKFNGTAHTVKGK
+482 NGTIHLFDPDYEMAQSWQRLRNNNNIQPHDITL
-495 IYCNLKVDAYDKRGA
+495 LK
-510 WTTTFH
+510 H
-516 EIGHSIDAAT
+516 E
-526 NKISCKYPFF
+526 
-536 GQYLKKDFD
+536 L
-545 SLVKLYQAEY
+545 AEY
-555 NITKEKA
+555 NIMGESIDIEYEPVHNEVTKKYNYQKELMQ
-562 YIEIGEKL
+562 YL
-570 KPEKYHMLSDL
+570 KE
-581 VGGITNNQC
+581 
-590 RGSFFHKKEN
+590 RGRE
-600 YWKKPHRLESEAF
+600 
-613 AHFFSA
+613 
-619 VARNDEVKITAI
+619 
-631 KGMFPN
+631 
-637 AFEEFERLL
+637 
-646 EEIK
+646 